1 MSDICIKC
9 GKQYDEY
16 SPKHGHICHD
26 CYKAYLREYGKI
38 HRIKRRTDDPVIS
51 RDNSLFKVCSL
62 CGFRFLKSLPGS
74 HRLHCPACNRKEIAK
89 REEKNLEKH
98 RANRRRYY
106 DNHKDEA
113 KARAK
118 KWNEEHPERV
128 KAAREKCRD
137 IVRESRRKYFAIKRK
152 TDPSWVIKRSLRSR
166 LGMALNAQDGKKN
179 AKTIE
184 YLGCSIADFKNYLES
199 LFSDGMN
206 WSNHGNG
213 IGKWNID
220 HIIPCNA
227 FDLTNE
233 EEQRECFHY
242 KNMRP
247 LWWEENVHKS
257 DKLPDGTR
265 ARDIA

>member
-26 CYKAYLREYGKI
+26 CYKAY
-38 HRIKRRTDDPVIS
+38 
-51 RDNSLFKVCSL
+51 
-62 CGFRFLKSLPGS
+62 
-74 HRLHCPACNRKEIAK
+74 
-89 REEKNLEKH
+89 
-98 RANRRRYY
+98 
-106 DNHKDEA
+106 
-113 KARAK
+113 
-118 KWNEEHPERV
+118 
-128 KAAREKCRD
+128 
-137 IVRESRRKYFAIKRK
+137 
-152 TDPSWVIKRSLRSR
+152 
-166 LGMALNAQDGKKN
+166 GKKN

-233 EEQRECFHY
+233 EEQRECFRY
-242 KNMRP
+242 KNMGP